1 MMKYTITALVHCAV
15 SASLLLAAPL
25 TVSAQAIEEIIVTA
39 DFRERPA
46 SEMPASV
53 TVLDASKVGQLA
65 VQHFEELINMVPNLN
80 WSGDG
85 HRARYLQIRGVGE
98 LEQYQGAPNPSVGFL
113 IDDIDFSGIGT
124 IATTFDVERIEVLRG
139 PQGTRYGANAL
150 AGLVY
155 VQSALPT
162 AVREGR
168 VQLTAGGDDTLAGG
182 VAIGGPLGAGESLL
196 FRVSAQHHESNGF
209 RDNAYLGR
217 DDTNGRDESTVRGR
231 LRWLPADTLS
241 VDLAVLY
248 ADVENGY
255 DAFAIDNSLT
265 MLSDKPGKDAQQ
277 SLGGSLRIEWS
288 APSWASL
295 TSITSAADSDI
306 DFDFDADWGNDE
318 SWAPVTYDF
327 ISLSDRSR
335 RTISQEFRLASSE
348 AGRIFGGTTDWLA
361 GVYLLDLEDELLT
374 INQGEYFDPGFDFAD
389 SLDDVFGSAYE
400 ALNIAAFGQLDAAL
414 GAATRLSVGLRLERR
429 TTDYADTGGLQAGPS
444 ETMTGGDITLSHDH
458 SGELTSFVT
467 LSKGY
472 KAGGFNL
479 GIVPDDRREFDAETL
494 WNLEAGIKSTLLDG
508 AMALNVS
515 AFYSRRDDQQV
526 RTSFQLVPGDPASF
540 VFFTDNAAKGRTLG
554 LEAEVRWAIG
564 DRLDVYANV
573 GLLDAEFEEFV
584 TPQVDLSG
592 RAQAHAP
599 DYTLAAGAS
608 YRHPGGLFA
617 RLDVTARDA
626 FYFDVSHDQT
636 SQPYELAN
644 ARVGYQADNWS
655 VQLWARNLFDRQYAV
670 RGFYFGNEPPDFPN
684 TLYTRA
690 GDPRQLGVTFDM
702 SF

>member
-1 MMKYTITALVHCAV
+1 MKYTLTAPVLCAV
-15 SASLLLAAPL
+15 SASLLLAAP
-25 TVSAQAIEEIIVTA
+25 VVAPAQAIEEIIVTA

-46 SEMPASV
+46 NEIPASV
-53 TVLDASKVGQLA
+53 TVLDADAVGQLA
-65 VQHFEELINMVPNLN
+65 VQHFEELINVVPNLN

-113 IDDIDFSGIGT
+113 VDDIDFSGIGT
-124 IATTFDVERIEVLRG
+124 IATTFDIERVEVLRG

-155 VQSALPT
+155 MQSTAPT
-162 AVREGR
+162 AEREGR
-168 VQLTAGGDDTLAGG
+168 VQLTVGGDDALAGG
-182 VAIGGPLGAGESLL
+182 AALGGPLGAGGSLMY
-196 FRVSAQHHESNGF
+196 RISAHHHESNGF

-217 DDTNGRDESTVRGR
+217 DDTNGRDESTIRGR
-231 LRWLPADTLS
+231 LRWLPAESLS
-241 VDLAVLY
+241 VDIAALF
-248 ADVENGY
+248 ADVDNGY

-265 MLSDKPGKDAQQ
+265 MLSDKPGSDSQR
-277 SLGGSLRIEWS
+277 SRGGSVRVEWS
-288 APSWASL
+288 AASWATL
-295 TSITSAADSDI
+295 TSISAMADSDI

-318 SWAPVTYDF
+318 SWAPVIYDF

-335 RTISQEFRLASSE
+335 RTLSQEFRLASSE
-348 AGRIFGGTTDWLA
+348 TGRIFSGTTHWLA
-361 GVYLLDLEDELLT
+361 GVYVLDLEDELLT
-374 INQGEYFDPGFDFAD
+374 INRGEYFDPGFDFAD
-389 SLDDVFGSAYE
+389 SLDDTFGSAYE
-400 ALNIAAFGQLDAAL
+400 AINVAAFGQLDSDL
-414 GAATRLSVGLRLERR
+414 GSATRLSIGLRVERR
-429 TTDYADTGGLQAGPS
+429 TTEYTDTAGLQASPS

-458 SGELTSFVT
+458 SAALTSFVS

-472 KAGGFNL
+472 RAGGFNL
-479 GIVPDDRREFDAETL
+479 GIVPEDRRDFDAESM
-494 WNLEAGIKSTLLDG
+494 WNFEAGIKSSLLDG
-508 AMALNVS
+508 DIALNVS

-540 VFFTDNAAKGRTLG
+540 VFFTDNAAEGRTIG
-554 LEAEVRWAIG
+554 LEAEIRWAIG
-564 DRLDVYANV
+564 DTLDVYANV

-599 DYTLAAGAS
+599 DYTLAAGIS
-608 YRHPGGLFA
+608 YRHPGGVFA
-617 RLDVTARDA
+617 RLDLSARDA
-626 FYFDVSHDQT
+626 FYFDVSHDQV

-644 ARVGYQADNWS
+644 ARVGYETGNWS
-655 VQLWARNLFDRQYAV
+655 VQLWVRNLFDRHYAV
-670 RGFYFGNEPPDFPN
+670 RGFYFGNEPPDFP
-684 TLYTRA
+684 TRLYTRA

>member
-1 MMKYTITALVHCAV
+1 MNDKIAALVFCAV
-15 SASLLLAAPL
+15 PASLLLVVPGAAP
-25 TVSAQAIEEIIVTA
+25 AQAIEEIIVTA

-53 TVLDASKVGQLA
+53 TVLDADAVEQLA
-65 VQHFEELINMVPNLN
+65 VQHFEELINVVPNLN

-124 IATTFDVERIEVLRG
+124 IATTFDIERIEVLRG

-162 AVREGR
+162 AEREGR

-182 VAIGGPLGAGESLL
+182 IALGGPLGADEALL
-196 FRVSAQHHESNGF
+196 FRVSAHHHESNGF

-217 DDTNGRDESTVRGR
+217 DDTNGRDESTIRGR

-241 VDLAVLY
+241 ADLAVLY

-265 MLSDKPGKDAQQ
+265 MLSDKPGTDAQQ

-288 APSWASL
+288 APTWASF
-295 TSITSAADSDI
+295 TSITAVADSDI
-306 DFDFDADWGNDE
+306 NFDFDADWGNDE

-335 RTISQEFRLASSE
+335 RTFSQEFRLASSE

-389 SLDDVFGSAYE
+389 SLDDAFGSAYE
-400 ALNIAAFGQLDAAL
+400 ARNIAAFGQLDANL

-429 TTDYADTGGLQAGPS
+429 TSDYADTAGLQAGPS

-458 SGELTSFVT
+458 SGELTSFVS

-494 WNLEAGIKSTLLDG
+494 WNLEAGIKSSLLDG

-526 RTSFQLVPGDPASF
+526 RTSFQLIPGDPASF
-540 VFFTDNAAKGRTLG
+540 VFLTDNAAEGRTLG
-554 LEAEVRWAIG
+554 LEAELRWAIG
-564 DRLDVYANV
+564 DTLDLYANV

-584 TPQVDLSG
+584 TAQVDLSG

-617 RLDVTARDA
+617 RLDVSARDA
-626 FYFDVSHDQT
+626 FYFDVSHDQA
-636 SQPYELAN
+636 SQAYELAN
-644 ARVGYQADNWS
+644 ARLGYQADNWS
-655 VQLWARNLFDRQYAV
+655 VQLWARNLFDRHYAV
-670 RGFYFGNEPPDFPN
+670 RGFYFGNEPPEFPN
-684 TLYTRA
+684 KLYTRA
-690 GDPRQLGVTFDM
+690 GDSRQLGVTFDM

>member
-1 MMKYTITALVHCAV
+1 MMKYKFTALVLCAV
-15 SASLLLAAPL
+15 PASLLLVVPVAAP
-25 TVSAQAIEEIIVTA
+25 AQAIDEIIVTA
-39 DFRERPA
+39 DFRERAA
-46 SEMPASV
+46 SEIPASV
-53 TVLDASKVGQLA
+53 TVLDADEVGQLS
-65 VQHFEELINMVPNLN
+65 VQHFEELINVVPNLN

-155 VQSALPT
+155 VQSAMPT
-162 AVREGR
+162 AELEGR
-168 VQLTAGGDDTLAGG
+168 VQLTAGGDDALAGG
-182 VAIGGPLGAGESLL
+182 LAIGGPLAADESLL
-196 FRVSAQHHESNGF
+196 FRVSAHRHESNGF
-209 RDNAYLGR
+209 RDNTFLGR
-217 DDTNGRDESTVRGR
+217 DDTNGREETTARGR

-241 VDLAVLY
+241 LDLAVLY
-248 ADVENGY
+248 ADVDNGY

-265 MLSDKPGKDAQQ
+265 MLSDKPGRDAQR
-277 SLGGSLRIEWS
+277 SAGGSMRIEWS
-288 APSWASL
+288 ALSWTTL
-295 TSITSAADSDI
+295 TSITAAADSDI
-306 DFDFDADWGNDE
+306 AFDFDADWGNDE

-335 RTISQEFRLASSE
+335 RSFSQEFRLASSD
-348 AGRIFGGTTDWLA
+348 AGRIFGDTTDWLA

-374 INQGEYFDPGFDFAD
+374 VNRGEYFDPGFDFAD
-389 SLDDVFGSAYE
+389 SLDDSFGSVYE
-400 ALNIAAFGQLDAAL
+400 ARNIAVFGQLDTGL
-414 GAATRLSVGLRLERR
+414 GPATRLSVGLRLERR
-429 TTDYADTGGLQAGPS
+429 TTDYADTAGLQAGPS

-458 SGELTSFVT
+458 SEELTSFVS

-479 GIVPDDRREFDAETL
+479 GIVPDDRREFDAEAL

-554 LEAEVRWAIG
+554 LEAELRWAIG
-564 DRLDVYANV
+564 DTLDLYANV
-573 GLLDAEFEEFV
+573 GLLNAEFEEFV
-584 TPQVDLSG
+584 TPQVDLGG

-626 FYFDVSHDQT
+626 FYFDVSHNQT
-636 SQPYELAN
+636 SRPYELAN
-644 ARVGYQADNWS
+644 ARVGYRADNWS
-655 VQLWARNLFDRQYAV
+655 VQLWARNLFDRHYAV

-684 TLYTRA
+684 KLYTRA
-690 GDPRQLGVTFDM
+690 GDSRQLGVTFDL